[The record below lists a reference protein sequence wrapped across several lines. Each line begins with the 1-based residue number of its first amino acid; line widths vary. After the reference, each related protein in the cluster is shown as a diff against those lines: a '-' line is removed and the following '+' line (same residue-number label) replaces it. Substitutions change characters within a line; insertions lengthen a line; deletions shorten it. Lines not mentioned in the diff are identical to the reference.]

1 MALNLSSREISRRLA
16 NSTLTRADCA
26 ILRPLAQ
33 KTTLPINELVSPVL
47 CHRVVVSSS
56 VSVPCHRV
64 VVSSPAK
71 GENANDLGCIPTSE
85 ECAQGI
91 GNAVPLPCLRV
102 NNSNE
107 GSCEDKTTVGSAVPA
122 YVRKKEFGLK
132 CNLLALFEHY
142 PIGHIGLFTLTY
154 KKDQQCF
161 REAGKDFNS
170 LTTGVLNDRFLDWVK
185 VGERTE
191 KGVVHFHLVV
201 VCKEEIRR
209 GFDFDAVNNRD
220 YRSVRPYL
228 RDEWAFWRSN
238 AARGKKPARVGA
250 AERYGFGGRVELKPI
265 RKSAEAVANYLSKY
279 LSKGWANRESRDK
292 GVRLISY
299 SKTFPRRCGSR
310 FSFVGGKVR
319 EWRLRCRLFLGHLY
333 FRYYNQCLLE
343 GIVPPEPFT
352 YADMPSL
359 FGKRW
364 AWRLREQILSPMF
377 LNPFY

>member
-1 MALNLSSREISRRLA
+1 MALNLSPREISRRLA

-33 KTTLPINELVSPVL
+33 KTTLPINELVSPV
-47 CHRVVVSSS
+47 
-56 VSVPCHRV
+56 PCHRV
-64 VVSSPAK
+64 VVSSPVK

-91 GNAVPLPCLRV
+91 GNAVPLPSLRV

-107 GSCEDKTTVGSAVPA
+107 GACEDVTAVGSAVPVVPNTPPPA
-122 YVRKKEFGLK
+122 YVRKKEFSLK
-132 CNLLALFEHY
+132 CNILALCEAY
-142 PIGHIGLFTLTY
+142 PIGHIGFLTLTY
-154 KKDQQCF
+154 QKDQQCF

-170 LTTGVLNDRFLDWVK
+170 LATGVLNDRFLAWVK
-185 VGERTE
+185 VGERT
-191 KGVVHFHLVV
+191 KRHVVHFHLLV
-201 VCKEEIRR
+201 VCKQEIRR

-220 YRSVRPYL
+220 YRSVCSYL
-228 RDEWAFWRSN
+228 RDEWAFWSSR
-238 AARGKKPARVGA
+238 AASGKKTARVGA

-265 RKSAEAVANYLSKY
+265 RKNAEALASYLSKY
-279 LSKGWANRESRDK
+279 LSKGFVNRLDDDK

-299 SKTFPRRCGSR
+299 SKSFPRRCGSR
-310 FSFVGGKVR
+310 FSFVGGKVK

-333 FRYYNQCLLE
+333 YRYYNQALLE
-343 GIVPPEPFT
+343 GILPPEPFT
-352 YADMPSL
+352 YDDMPSL

-377 LNPFY
+377 FNPFY

>member
-1 MALNLSSREISRRLA
+1 VALNLSPREISRQLA

-26 ILRPLAQ
+26 LLRPLSQ
-33 KTTLPINELVSPVL
+33 KTTLPINELVSPSA
-47 CHRVVVSSS
+47 SSS
-56 VSVPCHRV
+56 VVC
-64 VVSSPAK
+64 SSPVK

-107 GSCEDKTTVGSAVPA
+107 GACEDVTAVGSAVPVVPNTPPPA
-122 YVRKKEFGLK
+122 YVRKKEFSLK
-132 CNLLALFEHY
+132 CNIMALCEAY
-142 PIGHIGLFTLTY
+142 PIGHIGFFTLTY
-154 KKDQQCF
+154 SDNQQSF
-161 REAGKDFNS
+161 RDAAKDFNS
-170 LTTGVLNDRFLDWVK
+170 LATGVLNDRFLAWVK
-185 VGERTE
+185 VGERTK
-191 KGVVHFHLVV
+191 KGVVHFHLLV
-201 VCKEEIRR
+201 VCKQEIRR
-209 GFDFDAVNNRD
+209 GFDFDAVKNRD
-220 YRSVRPYL
+220 YRSASAYI
-228 RDEWAFWRSN
+228 RDEWAFWSSR

-250 AERYGFGGRVELKPI
+250 AERYGFGGRVELLPI
-265 RKSAEAVANYLSKY
+265 RKNAEALASYLSKY
-279 LSKGWANRESRDK
+279 LSKGFVNRRQDDK

-310 FSFVGGKVR
+310 FSFVGGKVK

-333 FRYYNQCLLE
+333 FRYYKQAILD
-343 GIVPPEPFT
+343 GIPPPDPFT

-377 LNPFY
+377 FNPFY